1 MSLLRFGYREKVL
14 YPSVHV
20 VMHFCIAHLYEE
32 TLLPYFVIGIFQIN
46 KAGNRVF
53 VHLESILNLLCES
66 DQLVVCDIVT
76 SEASLAW
83 CDDVVVFE
91 PPVQMFSR
99 VTGVYDFQLHS
110 YSNMIRSGLTCRE
123 GWYTTIKLAGHP

>member
-1 MSLLRFGYREKVL
+1 
-14 YPSVHV
+14 
-20 VMHFCIAHLYEE
+20 MHSCIAHLYEE
-32 TLLPYFVIGIFQIN
+32 TLPPDFVIAIFQIN

-53 VHLESILNLLCES
+53 VHLESILNILCES
-66 DQLVVCDIVT
+66 DQLVFCGIVN

-99 VTGVYDFQLHS
+99 VTGVCDVQLHS
-110 YSNMIRSGLTCRE
+110 HSNMIRSGLTCRE
-123 GWYTTIKLAGHP
+123 GSYMTIKLAGHRGRCL